1 MGSSFAEALSAL
13 MAERGI
19 SGRGLARRIPC
30 DSALICR
37 YRSGKQ
43 TPSVKMAQRLDEVLS
58 AGGHLAALAGPG
70 RRAVLAG
77 GAAAGLAALA
87 PDSLERL
94 AWAQRHPRRIDQAAV
109 DLLAD
114 VLASQ
119 IRADNAFGAAVM
131 LPPVRAQLTVVEN
144 LVKQTSGPIRPALVN
159 VAQQWAQHAAYQ
171 HRQIGDIAGDRG
183 RLAQALEWA
192 TEIGDRTMTATVL
205 LNRGESALL
214 AGEVGTVISLAQAVQ
229 RDKAAAVGPRAH
241 GADLEARGHALA
253 ADAAAAERC
262 LGQAAELATEL
273 EDHDD
278 KHPWLYWMSPADMQC
293 KRGVSLGF
301 LASDPRYYGL
311 AVAELEAG
319 WDALPTDQRT
329 TSWGAK
335 YPAYL
340 AAVHER
346 AGDVG
351 QACAMAVEAA
361 RVVQRTGPSL
371 AQRLAQ
377 QVHADL
383 QARHPGD
390 PRVTALADA
399 LT

>member
-13 MAERGI
+13 MTHRGV
-19 SGRGLARRIPC
+19 SGRGLARQVPC

-37 YRSGKQ
+37 YRTGKQ
-43 TPSVKMAQRLDEVLS
+43 APSANMAHRLDEVLQ

-87 PDSLERL
+87 PGSLERL
-94 AWAQRHPRRIDQAAV
+94 AWARRHPHRIDQAAV
-109 DLLAD
+109 DSLAD

-119 IRADNAFGAAVM
+119 IRADNALGAAVM
-131 LPPVRAQLTVVEN
+131 LPPVHAQLTVVEN
-144 LVKQTSGPIRPALVN
+144 LVKQTSGPIRAALVN
-159 VAQQWAQHAAYQ
+159 VAQQWAQRAAYQ
-171 HRQIGDIAGDRG
+171 HRQIGDAGGDRG
-183 RLAQALEWA
+183 RLAQTLEWA

-214 AGEVGTVISLAQAVQ
+214 AGETGTVISLAQAVQ

-253 ADAAAAERC
+253 GDSAAVDRC
-262 LGQAAELATEL
+262 LGQAAELATGL
-273 EDHDD
+273 EGHDD
-278 KHPWLYWMSPADMQC
+278 KHPWLYWMSRADMQC
-293 KRGVSLGF
+293 KRGISLGF

-319 WDALPTDQRT
+319 YAALPADQRST
-329 TSWGAK
+329 PWGAE

-340 AAVHER
+340 AVAHQR

-351 QACAMAVEAA
+351 QACAMALAAA

-383 QARHPGD
+383 QARYPSD
-390 PRVTALADA
+390 PRVAELADA
-399 LT
+399 LA

>member
-1 MGSSFAEALSAL
+1 MGSSFAEALCAL

-19 SGRGLARRIPC
+19 SGRGLARQVPC

-43 TPSVKMAQRLDEVLS
+43 TPSANMAHRLDEVLN
-58 AGGHLAALAGPG
+58 ADGNLAALAGPG
-70 RRAVLAG
+70 RRAVLVG

-87 PDSLERL
+87 PGSLERL

-109 DLLAD
+109 DSLAD
-114 VLASQ
+114 VLAGQ
-119 IRADNAFGAAVM
+119 KRADNAFGSDVM
-131 LPPVRAQLTVVEN
+131 LPPVRAQLAAVEN
-144 LVKQTSGPIRPALVN
+144 LVKQLRDPIRPALVN
-159 VAQQWAQHAAYQ
+159 VAQQWAQLAAYQ
-171 HRQIGDIAGDRG
+171 HRQVGDDAGDRS

-253 ADAAAAERC
+253 GDAPAVERC
-262 LGQAAELATEL
+262 LGRAAELATEL
-273 EDHDD
+273 EDRDE
-278 KHPWLYWMSPADMQC
+278 KHPWLYWMSPADVRC
-293 KRGVSLGF
+293 KSGVSLGF
-301 LASDPRYYGL
+301 LASEPRYYGL

-319 WDALPTDQRT
+319 YAALPADQRST
-329 TSWGAK
+329 AWGAK

-340 AAVHER
+340 AVVHER

-351 QACAMAVEAA
+351 QACAMALQVAGVA
-361 RVVQRTGPSL
+361 QRTGPSL

-377 QVHADL
+377 QVQANL

-390 PRVTALADA
+390 PRVTELADA
-399 LT
+399 LA